1 MGGKIDLK
9 RNIYLS
15 KLTLKEAQEKFYR
28 ALLKYKLTQPLKGE
42 SVSTEDSLGRITAE
56 PIFARI
62 SSPYYQAAAMDGVVV
77 RARDTYEASE
87 SSPITLKINQD
98 FHFINTGNPIPFG
111 FDAVIKIEDINPLS
125 EFKGDKNKDISNDFT
140 DDSKE
145 ENIKEIK
152 IFSAVSPGQHVRNIG
167 EDVVAN
173 QLIIPINHRIRP
185 LDIGALLAGGVN
197 QLFARRKPKVAVIPT
212 GNELIPSGEEISP
225 GKIIEYNSKII
236 KGLIYEWGGKAKV
249 YEIVKDIPVD
259 LKRILLEAAS
269 QNDIVV
275 VLAGSSAGSKD
286 FTSEV
291 VKNIGEVLVHGVAIM
306 PGKPT
311 ILGIIDNTSFIGL
324 PGYPVSAII
333 SAEQFLKPLVFHK
346 LGLIVKRREE
356 VKVHMAHKVVSRL
369 GDEEFLRVK
378 LGNIDG
384 KIMAYP
390 LSRGAGVLTSLVEAD
405 ALIRIPLLKEGI
417 DFGEEVEAELLE
429 DLNRIKNNIIVTG
442 SHDLVLDILR
452 NELQEEFSD
461 FNLVSFNV
469 GSMGGLLALKQ
480 KRTHL
485 ATTHLLD
492 PESGE
497 YNFPYIK
504 KMLPQRELVVVNL
517 TYREQGIMVKRG
529 NPKNIKGIDDL
540 VRKNIKFINRQKG
553 SGTRVLLDYLL
564 KKKNINP
571 LDIQG
576 YSKEEYTHLMVA
588 SAVAEGSVD
597 AGLGILSAAKAF
609 HLDFVPV
616 AKERY
621 DIIIPKEYYSS
632 LKIKKLLTIIRS
644 EKFRK
649 KVLSLGG
656 YDLSQSGKVIK
667 E

>member
-1 MGGKIDLK
+1 LK
-9 RNIYLS
+9 RNIYLN
-15 KLTLKEAQEKFYR
+15 KLTLKEAHEKFYET
-28 ALLKYKLTQPLKGE
+28 LLKYKLAQPLKGE
-42 SVSTEDSLGRITAE
+42 LVSTEDSLGLITAE

-98 FHFINTGNPIPFG
+98 FHFINTGNPIPLG
-111 FDAVIKIEDINPLS
+111 FDAVIKIEDINPLN
-125 EFKGDKNKDISNDFT
+125 EFGGDKNKDISDDFT

-152 IFSAVSPGQHVRNIG
+152 IFSAVSPGQHIRNIG

-173 QLIIPINHRIRP
+173 QLIIPVNHKIRP
-185 LDIGALLAGGVN
+185 VDIGALLAGGVN
-197 QLFARRKPKVAVIPT
+197 QFFARRKPRIAVIPT
-212 GNELIPSGEEISP
+212 GDELISPGEEISP

-286 FTSEV
+286 FTSEI
-291 VKNIGEVLVHGVAIM
+291 VKSIGDVLVHGVAIM

-311 ILGIIDNTSFIGL
+311 ILGIIDDTPLIGL
-324 PGYPVSAII
+324 PGYPISAII
-333 SAEQFLKPLVFHK
+333 AAEQFLKPLIFRK
-346 LGLIVKRREE
+346 LGLTVKRREE
-356 VKVHMAHKVVSRL
+356 IKVHMAHKVVSRL

-390 LSRGAGVLTSLVEAD
+390 LSRGAGVVTSLVEAD
-405 ALIRIPLLKEGI
+405 ALIRIPLLKEGV

-429 DLNRIKNNIIVTG
+429 DLNIIKNNIIVTG

-480 KRTHL
+480 KRTHF
-485 ATTHLLD
+485 ATAHLLD

-497 YNFPYIK
+497 YNFSYIK
-504 KMLPQRELVVVNL
+504 KMLPQREFKVVNL

-540 VRKNIKFINRQKG
+540 VKKDIKFINRQKG

-564 KKKNINP
+564 KKKGINP

-632 LKIKKLLTIIRS
+632 LKIQKLLTIIRS
-644 EKFRK
+644 EKFKK

-656 YDLSQSGKVIK
+656 YDLFQSGKVLK
-667 E
+667 